1 MLRTYLPLND
11 CELKFA
17 ATAEGSFSGYGSVF
31 GNVDLKGDI
40 VMPGAYA
47 DVLASGAPVDVYVNH
62 DWMSGQLPVG
72 RWSDLK
78 EDDRGLRG
86 SADLVMQMH
95 RAADAYHAMK
105 AGLVSGLSVAFIP
118 DPKAINRRSDGVR
131 EIHRV
136 KALKE
141 ISIVTDPANPAAQVT
156 SLKFA
161 EATDLLEAIE
171 QVGTLR
177 EFESF
182 LRDAG
187 GLTKG
192 AAQALTARAKV
203 IFGEREADEDPQV
216 KQLAALADR
225 FQRLAGVGK

>member
-17 ATAEGSFSGYGSVF
+17 TAEGAFSGYGSVF
-31 GNVDLKGDI
+31 GNVDSKNDI
-40 VMPGAYA
+40 VMPGAYS

-78 EDDRGLRG
+78 EDDRGLFG
-86 SADLVMQMH
+86 AAGLVMQMS

-118 DPKAINRRSDGVR
+118 DPKAIVRRSDGVR

-136 KALKE
+136 KMLKE

-156 SLKFA
+156 SIKYA
-161 EATDLLEAIE
+161 DGSDLLDEIE
-171 QVGTLR
+171 KVGTLR
-177 EFESF
+177 ELESF

-187 GLTKG
+187 GLSKG
-192 AAQALTARAKV
+192 AAQALTARVKTMFDSRDAEEQAETK
-203 IFGEREADEDPQV
+203 QV
-216 KQLAALADR
+216 QEVLSRL
-225 FQRLAGVGK
+225 QRLAA

>member
-1 MLRTYLPLND
+1 MLRTYIPIQA

-17 ATAEGSFSGYGSVF
+17 ASAEGSFSGYGSVF
-31 GNVDLKGDI
+31 GNVDSKNDI
-40 VMPGAYA
+40 MMPGAYA
-47 DVLASGAPVDVYVNH
+47 DVLSSGAPVDVYINH
-62 DWMSGQLPVG
+62 DWRADQLPIG

-78 EDDRGLRG
+78 EDERGLRG
-86 SADLVMQMH
+86 TADLVMQMS
-95 RAADAYHAMK
+95 RASDAYHAMR
-105 AGLVSGLSVAFIP
+105 AGLVSGLSVAFLP
-118 DPKAINRRSDGVR
+118 DPKGINRRSDGVR

-136 KALKE
+136 KMLKE

-161 EATDLLEAIE
+161 DGMDMLEEIEKVATI
-171 QVGTLR
+171 R

-192 AAQALTARAKV
+192 AAQALTARAKDV
-203 IFGEREADEDPQV
+203 FVERDADVDPEA
-216 KQLAALADR
+216 KQIAALADR
-225 FQRLAGVGK
+225 FIRLASRNA

>member
-17 ATAEGSFSGYGSVF
+17 AMAEGSFSGYGSVF
-31 GNVDLKGDI
+31 GNVDLKNDVI
-40 VMPGAYA
+40 MPGAYA

-86 SADLVMQMH
+86 SAELVMQMH
-95 RAADAYHAMK
+95 RASDAYHAMK
-105 AGLVSGLSVAFIP
+105 AGLVSGLSVAIIP
-118 DPKAINRRSDGVR
+118 DPKAINRRGDGVR

-141 ISIVTDPANPAAQVT
+141 ISIVTDPANPAAQVMAI
-156 SLKFA
+156 KFA
-161 EATDLLEAIE
+161 EFSDAIE
-171 QVGTLR
+171 EIGTIR

-187 GLTKG
+187 GLSKG

-203 IFGEREADEDPQV
+203 LFNEREAGEQIDA
-216 KQLAALADR
+216 KQLADLAAR
-225 FQRLAGVGK
+225 VRLLGI